1 MSSVAERDVHQVN
14 DVASPE
20 ASPVQAARAFGVMIA
35 GSVAL
40 HTVTG
45 LSVASIAKAAR
56 ARRRPHPL
64 PIVGAAGGA
73 TYVALRRRML
83 RWGATDD
90 EVQKELL
97 GDELVRGAPVASTRA
112 VTIDAPVKDVWPWL
126 AQIGQDR
133 GGFYSYEWLENLA
146 GCRMRNADRVHP
158 EWQHRELGDI
168 VRMHWAFGM
177 PVARFEPNR
186 ALVLE
191 GWGAFVLEPLD
202 QRHTRLIARGHR
214 KPGLAGLWDLLLI
227 ELPHFLMERKMLL
240 GIKTRAEQRAQG
252 SPCVLTIIGQQKGS
266 KRSKSGL
273 NNRAQ
278 FTGRRLSEA
287 HE

>member
-14 DVASPE
+14 DLGAPE
-20 ASPVQAARAFGVMIA
+20 ASPLQAARAFGVMIA

-40 HTVTG
+40 HTATG
-45 LSVASIAKAAR
+45 LGVASIAKAAR

-64 PIVGAAGGA
+64 AIVGAAGGA
-73 TYVALRRRML
+73 TYLSLRRRML
-83 RWGATDD
+83 RWGATDA
-90 EVQKELL
+90 ELAKELP
-97 GDELVRGAPVASTRA
+97 GDELVPGAPAASTRA
-112 VTIDAPVKDVWPWL
+112 VTIDAPVEDVWPWL

-146 GCRMRNADRVHP
+146 GCRIHNADRIHP
-158 EWQHRELGDI
+158 EWQHRELGEI

-177 PVARFEPNR
+177 PIVRFEANR

-191 GWGAFVLEPLD
+191 GWGAFVLKPLD
-202 QRHTRLIARGHR
+202 RRRTRLIARGYR

-240 GIKTRAEQRAQG
+240 GIKTRVERESAE
-252 SPCVLTIIGQQKGS
+252 IGQVAAAS
-266 KRSKSGL
+266 VP
-273 NNRAQ
+273 A
-278 FTGRRLSEA
+278 
-287 HE
+287 